1 MIKNVQKK
9 LKVITKQIIQSII
22 LRSRTHLCVSYE
34 VIKSNFDFYVDTFE
48 FLLHISVRQ
57 MKDDVL
63 TQIWPN
69 RSSTLDNIGW
79 YKRRKRDV
87 RNYHQVF
94 NVSIILVWA
103 ITSAWAPNTLTKN
116 KTIYMIVIYLKS
128 VSWDHSYFSLNQSVI
143 WMILSLS
150 LNTST

>member
-63 TQIWPN
+63 TQI
-69 RSSTLDNIGW
+69 
-79 YKRRKRDV
+79 
-87 RNYHQVF
+87 
-94 NVSIILVWA
+94 
-103 ITSAWAPNTLTKN
+103 
-116 KTIYMIVIYLKS
+116 
-128 VSWDHSYFSLNQSVI
+128 
-143 WMILSLS
+143 
-150 LNTST
+150 